1 MQSNLN
7 VQRPIN
13 MPLAQSPIDPPKI
26 TRHKRET
33 ETSDEPAADTL
44 TRNDSALAE
53 RVAEALEKP
62 LSGTRLDV
70 PADSTFGQWWA
81 HLQHAM
87 AHPPIRV
94 WAGEQG
100 LRDPRTL
107 MISPD
112 KGEISFKTAP
122 DGLIKTF
129 GPDDK
134 EWSAISGPIL
144 EAAKVIAKGSGV
156 ASFHPPITLSASGAP
171 LAPLALVKGFY
182 GVYCLNTQFQRCRRS
197 SSVRRGIALSSRS
210 PSVSSAKPGSWA

>member
-62 LSGTRLDV
+62 RSGTRLNV

-81 HLQHAM
+81 QLQRAM
-87 AHPPIRV
+87 AHPAIRV

-122 DGLIKTF
+122 NGLIKTF

-144 EAAKVIAKGSGV
+144 EAAKVIAKCSGV
-156 ASFHPPITLSASGAP
+156 ASFHPPITLSASG
-171 LAPLALVKGFY
+171 APLALVKGFY